1 MTCRLRVFAE
11 KRVDEWTED
20 MDLRINR
27 AMSDG
32 WKLGI
37 LKAGMPVV
45 VVTGWRAGAGYTNT
59 VRIIRVPE
67 EFKKMHVMVM

>member
-1 MTCRLRVFAE
+1 
-11 KRVDEWTED
+11 

>member
-1 MTCRLRVFAE
+1 MFAE